1 MADFKEPEM
10 KVTAEEM
17 ASARIPLRYRDY
29 CAHMLIPLNK
39 CRHRTMYMPWKCEEE
54 RHAYE
59 ECQYRDFMRR
69 SKMLAQI
76 KQDAQSQN

>member
-1 MADFKEPEM
+1 KMAEFTEPEM
-10 KVTAEEM
+10 KISAEEM

-29 CAHMLIPLNK
+29 CAHMLVPLNK
-39 CRHRTMYMPWKCEEE
+39 CRHRTMYMPWKCTDE

-59 ECQYRDFMRR
+59 ECQYHDFMRR

-76 KQDAQSQN
+76 KESKD